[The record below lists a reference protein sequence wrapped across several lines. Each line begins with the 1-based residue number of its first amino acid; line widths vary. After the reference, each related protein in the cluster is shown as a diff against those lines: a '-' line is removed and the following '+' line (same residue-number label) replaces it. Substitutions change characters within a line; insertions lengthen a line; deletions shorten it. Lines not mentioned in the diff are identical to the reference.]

1 MGFILGLVQSLL
13 SSLVNILWKKSVNLA
28 NISKGLF
35 TLYAKI
41 IGLFFVIGFAIFGL
55 INYKILLD
63 WKAVLG
69 ILIVVSLWIIT
80 AFIKQGLLKLNKVSS
95 ILPFENLAPLF
106 TILIGYFL
114 FHDSSVISF
123 FISILTIL
131 VVVVF
136 SFDYKNFTFPKK
148 VWLLVFQQ
156 FLFALATIIIAFVLK
171 KYNWPS
177 VALLDVILSFLI
189 LIIFTI
195 KFSELK
201 QFHKQKLDFYK
212 YRFWAGFAGR
222 SVYVISLFLIS
233 DLWIVISTLLTFLT
247 LWVTLI
253 MWYFYLDDKPS
264 KKDIILAII
273 ITCLVW
279 LW

>member
-148 VWLLVFQQ
+148 V
-156 FLFALATIIIAFVLK
+156 
-171 KYNWPS
+171 
-177 VALLDVILSFLI
+177 
-189 LIIFTI
+189 
-195 KFSELK
+195 
-201 QFHKQKLDFYK
+201 
-212 YRFWAGFAGR
+212 
-222 SVYVISLFLIS
+222 
-233 DLWIVISTLLTFLT
+233 
-247 LWVTLI
+247 
-253 MWYFYLDDKPS
+253 
-264 KKDIILAII
+264 
-273 ITCLVW
+273 
-279 LW
+279 